1 MSPGFCTERVHL
13 FVARD
18 VVEGEASPDEGETFE
33 LVRWPLDEL
42 ADRLDEIEDAK
53 TLLGLLFLLQR
64 HRR

>member
-53 TLLGLLFLLQR
+53 TLVALLLYLR
-64 HRR
+64 ESRK